1 MGSNARFISGVRSH
15 TSKLSIYFFKG
26 GNIMIKNT
34 IIIILCFVIMGLIL
48 KNHIDRYNDRLI
60 QRIEFQKILDD
71 IQPQIKFPKKIYL

>member
-1 MGSNARFISGVRSH
+1 
-15 TSKLSIYFFKG
+15 
-26 GNIMIKNT
+26 MIKNT